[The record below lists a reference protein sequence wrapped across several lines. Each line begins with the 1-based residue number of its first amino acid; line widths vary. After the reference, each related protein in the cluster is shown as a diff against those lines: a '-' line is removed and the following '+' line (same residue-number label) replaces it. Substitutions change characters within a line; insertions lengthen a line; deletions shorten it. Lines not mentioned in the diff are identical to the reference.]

1 MDHFLYKN
9 GTLYAE
15 DVAINDIA
23 PAVGTPF
30 YVYSTATLKRE
41 IQLFEDALAGTDHL
55 VCYAMKAASNQAI
68 LKTLGALGAGMD
80 VVSGGEY
87 ARAKAAGIPGDRIV
101 FSGVGKT
108 VDEIRMALTGGI
120 RQFNVESEPE
130 MQAIS
135 SVATDLGV
143 TAPITIRVNPDVD
156 AKTHAKIATGKS
168 ENKFGIPISRARDV
182 YALAASLPGLQVIGI
197 DVHIGSQLTQ
207 LEPFELAYTKVAE
220 LVETLRADGHNIQ
233 RLDLGGGLGIPYT
246 RSNETPPLPSDY
258 GAMVKR
264 VLGHLGCELEI
275 EPGRLIVGNAG
286 LLVSSVI
293 YVKKGEDR
301 EFLIL
306 DAAMNDLIRPAMY
319 DAHHDIVPVTEP
331 VAGVEPAKY
340 DIVGPVCESGDTF
353 AKGRDL
359 AAQTAGDL
367 VAFRSAGAY
376 GAVMSSEYNSR
387 PLIPEVLVNG
397 DKFAVIRHRPTYEE
411 MINRDTLPEWL

>member
-1 MDHFLYKN
+1 MDHFLYQN

-15 DVAINDIA
+15 DVAINEIA
-23 PAVGTPF
+23 AAVGTPF
-30 YVYSTATLKRE
+30 YVYSTATLKRHF
-41 IQLFEDALAGTDHL
+41 QLFDDALAGTDHL

>member
-23 PAVGTPF
+23 AAVGTPF
-30 YVYSTATLKRE
+30 YVYSTATLKRHF
-41 IQLFEDALAGTDHL
+41 QLFDDALAGTDHL

-246 RSNETPPLPSDY
+246 RSNKTPPLPSDY

-353 AKGRDL
+353 AKRRDL